1 MFCLSA
7 CCLVGREIFSNTI
20 PNNSNTHIIILS
32 AWWVGVDGT
41 RVHKFP
47 EVLNARGLSHLEHL
61 EHLESTT
68 HWAVRVLSSSSV
80 PAHLPINW
88 LEGA

>member
-61 EHLESTT
+61 EHLECSHQPHIQDREAKKHTQR
-68 HWAVRVLSSSSV
+68 A
-80 PAHLPINW
+80 
-88 LEGA
+88 G

>member
-1 MFCLSA
+1 MAGNEPLLIA
-7 CCLVGREIFSNTI
+7 CRQGPTVSVNLQVPAGTKASGLQQLLGIDSLIMKCGICGSQIVVL
-20 PNNSNTHIIILS
+20 IL
-32 AWWVGVDGT
+32 
-41 RVHKFP
+41 
-47 EVLNARGLSHLEHL
+47 ARD
-61 EHLESTT
+61 TT